1 MNIALI
7 GTFDL
12 ESLGDTMFPK
22 FVVNELK
29 SRIQIDNV
37 VLFSPNE
44 IEEAYNNNGHVY
56 SFKQLNKMN
65 DDYHFDFV
73 IIVGGEL
80 LHFKPIEYKIN
91 GKIFRTQPGE
101 LWKLPIEFA
110 RKNNIKV
117 IINLIGVPYEFN
129 KFETEILCDYLQY
142 VSYISVRDKF
152 SKMKLINAGIPENK
166 IFLSGDGLLLFNL
179 YYKKESLAKIREE
192 LGLNLSDDY
201 LVVQYDTKYK
211 LNDLAKELNN
221 ISDLYNLQI
230 VLLSVNYCHN
240 DEIIMR
246 DLLELSNGK
255 FFLIDKF
262 LQPVEIMSIISGA
275 KFFLGTSLH
284 GNVTALSYGI
294 KCLALDMYSSFISK
308 IDGLYDL
315 FGLGKYLISEPKY
328 LLSAFG
334 NLISDFDWADKI
346 NNKLLELQQ
355 NIKSNY
361 DNISKIMTENCRLE
375 FKCKANRKCNMLKSF
390 IEIDSGLKK
399 QIGLISFS
407 ESDFFSLKFEFDNL
421 INSSKIYWSMFVA
434 KPIIIK
440 KLSVESVGVKNIE
453 VNCSKCVYKLNDNY
467 VCLPPKF
474 SFEVVNVSNFK
485 NIRLKISFSL
495 HTDNEFE
502 IYTAIN
508 SLLSNKSAHIEL
520 LLDSERKL
528 SNELKDKSLQ
538 LQNLLDKE
546 NELNNEVD
554 NLNLQLRNK
563 TGHINLLLESDREL
577 HNIKNS
583 RSWKLANKIAKITRV
598 ILPIGSK
605 RRLIAKVIFKFLKS
619 PILFIKK
626 ANAKRIKNFFKI
638 LKQEGVSAVSKRIDE
653 CLISPKNESNE
664 IKVIDIVKN
673 PTKTLYDYEKISFD
687 TFEDVQVS
695 IIIPVYNEFDYT
707 YNCLKTIK
715 NNSGNINYEIIIAD
729 DCSDDL
735 TMDIEKVI
743 SGIKVIRNIENMR
756 FLKNCNNAAKFA
768 RGKFILFLNNDTQVQ
783 KNWLLPLIELF
794 EKDKQ
799 IGLVGSKL
807 VYPDGR
813 LQEAGG
819 IFWND
824 ASAWNYGNKSDPN
837 LSEFNYVKEV
847 DYISGASILISKKL
861 WNEIGGF
868 DERFSPAYYED
879 SDLAFEVRK
888 HGYKVMYQP
897 LSVVVHFEGISNG
910 TDLNSGQKSYQISN
924 QKKFYDKWKD
934 VLEKENFKNAENLFV
949 ARDRTRNKKTIVFI
963 DHYVPT
969 FDKDAGSKTVY
980 QYIKLFVEHGFNVKL
995 IGDNFYQAQ
1004 PYSTI
1009 FQQMG
1014 VEVLYGIYYKNNWK
1028 KWIKDNCKYFDFF
1041 FLNRPH
1047 ISLKYV
1053 DFIRENTS
1061 AKIMYYGHDL
1071 HFLREYREYELTGDI
1086 LCKENFKV
1094 WKQKELSLMKKVD
1107 YVYYPSI
1114 VEKNAIKEIDKN
1126 INVKV
1131 IPAYIFDGI
1140 KYSGYETAKR
1150 KDLIFIGGFSHKPNL
1165 DGVFWFVGK
1174 IFPKV
1179 KKIISDIKIY
1189 ILGSNVPEKLK
1200 NISDESI
1207 IVHGFVTDEQLN
1219 EFYSNCRISVV
1230 PLRYGAGIKGKVIEA
1245 MKNGVP
1251 VVTTSIGAEG
1261 IIGAENILSIEDDE
1275 TKFADAIINLYN
1287 NYEKLEEIS
1296 KKSFDYIVDNF
1307 SSKSVLQIIKED
1319 FNIS

>member
-1 MNIALI
+1 M
-7 GTFDL
+7 
-12 ESLGDTMFPK
+12 SSK
-22 FVVNELK
+22 Y
-29 SRIQIDNV
+29 SRTIENLNDNT
-37 VLFSPNE
+37 SH
-44 IEEAYNNNGHVY
+44 G
-56 SFKQLNKMN
+56 
-65 DDYHFDFV
+65 
-73 IIVGGEL
+73 IIL
-80 LHFKPIEYKIN
+80 
-91 GKIFRTQPGE
+91 
-101 LWKLPIEFA
+101 
-110 RKNNIKV
+110 NNIKSGSTILECGSSSGYMTRYIKEKLHADVCIVEMNKEDYEEARIYASDGICADLDENLWLDYYAEKKFDYILFADVLEHLRNPQDVLKRAVDLLKDDGIV
-117 IINLIGVPYEFN
+117 ITSIPNIAHNDILINL
-129 KFETEILCDYLQY
+129 
-142 VSYISVRDKF
+142 
-152 SKMKLINAGIPENK
+152 
-166 IFLSGDGLLLFNL
+166 
-179 YYKKESLAKIREE
+179 
-192 LGLNLSDDY
+192 
-201 LVVQYDTKYK
+201 
-211 LNDLAKELNN
+211 LNN
-221 ISDLYNLQI
+221 HWDYMPLGILDSTHIHFWAEKNLQE
-230 VLLSVNYCHN
+230 LFTRAGLSVTKKDYA
-240 DEIIMR
+240 I
-246 DLLELSNGK
+246 
-255 FFLIDKF
+255 
-262 LQPVEIMSIISGA
+262 
-275 KFFLGTSLH
+275 
-284 GNVTALSYGI
+284 
-294 KCLALDMYSSFISK
+294 
-308 IDGLYDL
+308 
-315 FGLGKYLISEPKY
+315 
-328 LLSAFG
+328 LSAYCTEQR
-334 NLISDFDWADKI
+334 NKDKI
-346 NNKLLELQQ
+346 NDLMPAIYTICQQKYGDVYQFVYFSQKIEYVEKKGLVCKDYYEQRHNDYCVQPKLCIDYENENNRNLQLAEE
-355 NIKSNY
+355 K
-361 DNISKIMTENCRLE
+361 SKIIKNNAVT
-375 FKCKANRKCNMLKSF
+375 
-390 IEIDSGLKK
+390 IETQMKIIKK
-399 QIGLISFS
+399 QIDQLQT
-407 ESDFFSLKFEFDNL
+407 K
-421 INSSKIYWSMFVA
+421 SKYI
-434 KPIIIK
+434 
-440 KLSVESVGVKNIE
+440 
-453 VNCSKCVYKLNDNY
+453 D
-467 VCLPPKF
+467 
-474 SFEVVNVSNFK
+474 
-485 NIRLKISFSL
+485 
-495 HTDNEFE
+495 
-502 IYTAIN
+502 
-508 SLLSNKSAHIEL
+508 SLLF
-520 LLDSERKL
+520 
-528 SNELKDKSLQ
+528 DK
-538 LQNLLDKE
+538 QNLVNKM
-546 NELNNEVD
+546 D

-583 RSWKLANKIAKITRV
+583 RSWKLANKIAKITRA
-598 ILPIGSK
+598 ILPVGSK

-626 ANAKRIKNFFKI
+626 ANIKRIKNFFKI

-653 CLISPKNESNE
+653 CLISLKNESNE
-664 IKVIDIVKN
+664 IKVIDVIKN
-673 PTKTLYDYEKISFD
+673 PIKTLYDYEKISFD

-783 KNWLLPLIELF
+783 KNWLLPLIDLF

-1014 VEVLYGIYYKNNWK
+1014 VEVLYGTYYENNWK

-1165 DGVFWFVGK
+1165 DGVFWFVDK